1 MSKDAFA
8 IRVVNE
14 KEALAVHDW
23 VDRVYGGFH
32 GHGDDCRNGLWECD
46 YEVDFVIE
54 GGYVHGWTASNN
66 MKILT
71 YAQWHYKYL
80 SVTKSKLTKLIKGEK
95 Q

>member
-1 MSKDAFA
+1 MSKDSFA

-32 GHGDDCRNGLWECD
+32 RQGDDCRDQLRNHN

-54 GGYVHGWTASNN
+54 GEYVCGWVTSNN
-66 MKILT
+66 MEILT
-71 YAQWHYKYL
+71 YAQWQSKCL
-80 SVTKSKLTKLIKGEK
+80 SNIKSKLAKLIKGKK